1 MELKKHNKMLTLEFP
16 ELKDKPFFRE
26 ENCSTKFDQHVV
38 CCEMNT
44 NHMRTA
50 PLFVANKI

>member
-1 MELKKHNKMLTLEFP
+1 MELEKHNKMLTLEFP

-26 ENCSTKFDQHVV
+26 ENCSTKFDQHV